1 MLENFNEKKLLK
13 FRNVIQI
20 YKYEQIFSFIFTKKG
35 EALIF
40 ALNFTFAFL
49 CIIMIMTIMTM
60 LCNTVSTLDYQK
72 SSSRALIN
80 QYNVTV
86 VVL

>member
-1 MLENFNEKKLLK
+1 
-13 FRNVIQI
+13 
-20 YKYEQIFSFIFTKKG
+20 
-35 EALIF
+35 
-40 ALNFTFAFL
+40 
-49 CIIMIMTIMTM
+49 MIMTIMTM

-86 VVL
+86 VVLYCSFNVHLGRSLFFVSVTCVSYKILLGSNTCPEQLK

>member
-1 MLENFNEKKLLK
+1 MDLKIIISKDCSICLKILSKKKLLK
-13 FRNVIQI
+13 IRNVIQI

-49 CIIMIMTIMTM
+49 C
-60 LCNTVSTLDYQK
+60 NYD
-72 SSSRALIN
+72 
-80 QYNVTV
+80 NVM
-86 VVL
+86 